1 MNMSKSHHYE
11 ATYSYCFLRAS
22 GFFAFYRSL
31 VLLHSHLDKVAKS
44 MRKDDAPMSNCKND
58 KNNKMLT
65 RIKGIAFSSQ
75 KELEDYIKLLE
86 EAEKRDHRRISKEM
100 GLFMLKYIL
109 HSERPIYVVKW
120 IAVMKKLVI

>member
-1 MNMSKSHHYE
+1 
-11 ATYSYCFLRAS
+11 
-22 GFFAFYRSL
+22 
-31 VLLHSHLDKVAKS
+31 
-44 MRKDDAPMSNCKND
+44 MSNCKND